1 MKKYILLLFVFTN
14 LMAHSQFNNGGIRN
28 QRQSRMNE
36 APRQAPEPKF
46 EVEKYLGILIYD
58 IEKFAKKSS
67 VKLSSEEGKKFSEV
81 LTKFN
86 KKLDDF
92 RRINSFTLDSTRDM
106 VENFQK
112 NAQKSG
118 DFSERTNIQKKMTE
132 NLKPISE
139 TLRIYDKELD
149 TTMKE
154 ILSEKQYKKWIK
166 YNRKNYKV
174 FPEEDVENEEEEN

>member
-1 MKKYILLLFVFTN
+1 MKKYILLVFVFTS
-14 LMAHSQFNNGGIRN
+14 LMAYSQFNNGMRN
-28 QRQSRMNE
+28 QRQNQMNQT
-36 APRQAPEPKF
+36 PRQAPEPKY
-46 EVEKYLGILIYD
+46 EIEKYLGILIYD

-67 VKLSSEEGKKFSEV
+67 IKLSSEEGKKFSAI

-86 KKLDDF
+86 KKLKDF
-92 RRINSFTLDSTRDM
+92 RRINSFTLNSTREM

-118 DFSERTNIQKKMTE
+118 DFSERANIQKVMAE

-139 TLRIYDKELD
+139 TLRVYDKELD
-149 TTMKE
+149 TSMKE

-174 FPEEDVENEEEEN
+174 FPKDDVENEENKN

>member
-1 MKKYILLLFVFTN
+1 MKKYVLLIFAFTS
-14 LMAHSQFNNGGIRN
+14 LIAHSQYNNGMGN
-28 QRQSRMNE
+28 QRQRQMNQTPRK
-36 APRQAPEPKF
+36 APDPKF

-58 IEKFAKKSS
+58 IEKYAKKSS
-67 VKLSSEEGKKFSEV
+67 IKLSSEEGKKFSEV

-86 KKLDDF
+86 KKLKDF
-92 RRINSFTLDSTRDM
+92 RRINSFTLDSTREM

-112 NAQKSG
+112 NAQKSR
-118 DFSERTNIQKKMTE
+118 DFSERANIQKVMAE

-139 TLRIYDKELD
+139 TLRVYDKELD
-149 TTMKE
+149 TTMKQ

-174 FPEEDVENEEEEN
+174 FPIDDIEKEEKKN